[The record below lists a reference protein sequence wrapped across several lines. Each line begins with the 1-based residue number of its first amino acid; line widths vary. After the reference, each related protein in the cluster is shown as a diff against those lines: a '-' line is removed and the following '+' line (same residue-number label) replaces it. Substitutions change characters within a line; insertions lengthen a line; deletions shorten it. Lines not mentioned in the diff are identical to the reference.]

1 MALLLPLALHFR
13 FCISSSKSV
22 HLNSLS
28 CLPLYLRMT
37 FVDMNAIEFY
47 KQPPL
52 KAVLSGNKWPSATNC
67 NIPTLGQQCESC
79 QALKR
84 SYQSSCRLRLR
95 DHSVIK
101 SVDMTASPPNEPLD
115 IFDKIGPEVKAT
127 ELDAEGEFFRFLYE

>member
-1 MALLLPLALHFR
+1 MA
-13 FCISSSKSV
+13 
-22 HLNSLS
+22 
-28 CLPLYLRMT
+28 

-52 KAVLSGNKWPSATNC
+52 KAVLPGNKRPPATNC
-67 NIPTLGQQCESC
+67 NIPTLGQQRESC

-115 IFDKIGPEVKAT
+115 IFGKIGPEVKAT
-127 ELDAEGEFFRFLYE
+127 ELDAGGEFFRFLYE